1 MKTNITYITAVGLH
15 VLIGMLV
22 YINEGLAKVYFFCAL
37 LFFIYRIILSPNHLK
52 TFEVLKA
59 CAYFVGAEVLF
70 RTTKGSISY
79 EAAKYLVILFM
90 TIGMFYQGISGK
102 AYPYFL
108 YLMLLVPSIFVASTT
123 LSFDANFRTN
133 IAFVLSGPVCL
144 GFAAL
149 FCYDKK
155 ISIGQLQ
162 KILLY
167 MVLPIIANTIYIFF
181 YNPSV
186 REVISNTGSNRDS
199 SGGWGANQVATILGL
214 GMFVMAVRIFTKSP
228 NLFLK
233 VFNIVLFS
241 AISFR
246 AIVTFSRGGVI
257 TGILAIIAFLLMY
270 FLKVSAKRKSEI
282 VMMTLVFAFSMVGT
296 WVISSSQT
304 DGFIDMRYANE
315 DHLGREKNDITTG
328 RGELF
333 QEELAGFMSNPF
345 FGIGSSRA
353 KDARIEKDGQGVTS
367 HSETSRLLAEH
378 GMFGVIILL
387 ILIFKPIEFRS
398 KNKSSYFFYA
408 FLGFWFATI
417 NHSSMRLATPAFIYA
432 LALLNVTYEK
442 NPIHRKQLK

>member
-1 MKTNITYITAVGLH
+1 
-15 VLIGMLV
+15 
-22 YINEGLAKVYFFCAL
+22 
-37 LFFIYRIILSPNHLK
+37 
-52 TFEVLKA
+52 
-59 CAYFVGAEVLF
+59 
-70 RTTKGSISY
+70 
-79 EAAKYLVILFM
+79 
-90 TIGMFYQGISGK
+90 MF
-102 AYPYFL
+102 
-108 YLMLLVPSIFVASTT
+108 LVPSIFVASTT

-144 GFAAL
+144 GVAAL

-155 ISIGQLQ
+155 VSIGQVH

-167 MVLPIIANTIYIFF
+167 MVLPIITNTIYIFF

-186 REVISNTGSNRDS
+186 RDVISNTGSNRDS

-228 NLFLK
+228 TIFLK
-233 VFNIVLFS
+233 ALNIVLFS

-257 TGILAIIAFLLMY
+257 TGIIAILAFLVMY
-270 FLKVSAKRKSEI
+270 YLKVSVKRKSEI
-282 VMMTLVFAFSMVGT
+282 VMMTLVFLFTMIGT

-304 DGFIDMRYANE
+304 DGYIDMRYANE

-333 QEELAGFMSNPF
+333 AEELDGFMSNPF

-378 GMFGVIILL
+378 GMFGVVILL
-387 ILIFKPIEFRS
+387 ILIFKPLEFRS
-398 KNKSSYFFYA
+398 RNKNNYFFYA
-408 FLGFWFATI
+408 FLGFWFATV
-417 NHSSMRLATPAFIYA
+417 NHSSMRLATPSFIYA

-442 NPIHRKQLK
+442 NPIHRKQLKKQEV